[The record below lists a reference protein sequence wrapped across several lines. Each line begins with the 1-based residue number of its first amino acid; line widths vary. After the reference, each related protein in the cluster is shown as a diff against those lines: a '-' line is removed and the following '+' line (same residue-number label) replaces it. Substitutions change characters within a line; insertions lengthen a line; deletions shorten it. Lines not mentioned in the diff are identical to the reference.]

1 MLEQSTPNHLHVTH
15 PVQTAERKFSD
26 SPALTMLTRHQLM
39 RNMVAEHLHIL
50 GIPGNLLTGTQE
62 ELIRMETVDGSK
74 VIDTVSGVT
83 GSGLDLSFPNGV
95 PDNIS
100 YGEMAFLHRSIGHR
114 TYRKRSAW
122 IGAGTGFRANGS
134 PVFGVQIIF

>member
-15 PVQTAERKFSD
+15 LVQTAERKFSD
-26 SPALTMLTRHQLM
+26 SPALTMLTCHQLM
-39 RNMVAEHLHIL
+39 RNMVAEHLYIL

-62 ELIRMETVDGSK
+62 ELVRMETVDESK

-100 YGEMAFLHRSIGHR
+100 YVEMGFLHRSIGRR

-122 IGAGTGFRANGS
+122 IGADTGFRANGS